1 MLKRIQD
8 TVAKLAASRLTGCMQ
23 ILGNLEPA
31 ACEGAV
37 DILFLKPW

>member
-23 ILGNLEPA
+23 ILGHLKPA
-31 ACEGAV
+31 AFEGVVEA
-37 DILFLKPW
+37 DIPH